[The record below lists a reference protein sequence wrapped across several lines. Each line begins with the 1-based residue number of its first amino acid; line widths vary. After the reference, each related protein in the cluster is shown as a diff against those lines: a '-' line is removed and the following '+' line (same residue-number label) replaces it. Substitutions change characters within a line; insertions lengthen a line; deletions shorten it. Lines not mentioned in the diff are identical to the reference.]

1 LKSEFP
7 KLEHVAKL
15 VVKRV
20 ILEVG
25 HNDGLAEA
33 LERAYPFG
41 DLLAGRSVWE
51 AVIARMAPELAS
63 RSKTPSKKISPSGAR
78 SSGKPSKARPA

>member
-1 LKSEFP
+1 MKSDFP
-7 KLEHVAKL
+7 KLEQVAEL

-25 HNDGLAEA
+25 HTEGLAEA
-33 LERAYPFG
+33 LECAYPFG

-63 RSKTPSKKISPSGAR
+63 PSAESSEKIRPSRVR
-78 SSGKPSKARPA
+78 SSAKASKVRPA